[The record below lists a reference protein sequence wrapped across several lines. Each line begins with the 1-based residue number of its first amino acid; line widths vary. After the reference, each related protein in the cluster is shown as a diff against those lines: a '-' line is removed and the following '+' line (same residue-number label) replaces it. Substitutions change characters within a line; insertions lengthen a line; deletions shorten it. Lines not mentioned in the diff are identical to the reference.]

1 MVFRGK
7 NQHVHYHDLY
17 LQNNIIERVGE
28 KCKENFVRFLGIW
41 IDESLSFSGHL
52 AKLKS
57 KLNSGIYALATCT
70 KVVPFRVRKMIYH
83 SLFESHLH
91 FSSIIYGATSTR
103 NMGQIETVQ
112 RKAIRV
118 LTRSRY
124 NAHRDPPLGSGER
137 RGIELLR
144 PIVAKISLKVDNCA
158 HNWYPTQI

>member
-1 MVFRGK
+1 MYYRISESL
-7 NQHVHYHDLY
+7 HVHYHDLY

-83 SLFESHLH
+83 SLIESHLH
-91 FSSIIYGATSTR
+91 FGSIIYGATSAR
-103 NMGQIETVQ
+103 NIEQIGTVNTVQ
-112 RKAIRV
+112 EQK
-118 LTRSRY
+118 L
-124 NAHRDPPLGSGER
+124 N
-137 RGIELLR
+137 
-144 PIVAKISLKVDNCA
+144 ISKKMTSTEA
-158 HNWYPTQI
+158 STFPY